1 MYRRKQ
7 ETWSS
12 SSHVSS
18 FRTSSAQ
25 YRNTPH
31 NNTMNGYSEE
41 DIKNAMLYQEQ
52 MKKAQE
58 EQTALTLKL
67 AGLLAFALWAVPTAV
82 HFAKKSLA

>member
-1 MYRRKQ
+1 
-7 ETWSS
+7 
-12 SSHVSS
+12 
-18 FRTSSAQ
+18 
-25 YRNTPH
+25 
-31 NNTMNGYSEE
+31 MNGYSEE